1 MGSSIILPKRSL
13 LLTASTRRVVVD
25 SLALPILTS
34 GILVKI
40 SRPKTIA
47 PLAWGA
53 LDTIRIRIVME
64 LDGSEEHIC
73 QGQAKGGIRVNRSG
87 IEVDAYELLFSPTY
101 GFFGKREGFAV
112 RLGERSRLSYQC
124 RIEIDALAGILESDI
139 EVIGFDA
146 PAPQYRFSSS
156 VAFDAATDAVE
167 ATGDG
172 VLSLTHTST
181 GDNRGVFGSGNVG
194 GFPSPAPT
202 SSSFTYDGVGL
213 TELFD
218 VSYGG
223 NFSSLSGHWLAGQTS
238 GAQTVPQTLSGAPDI
253 YQVIGVQS
261 MTGVDQT
268 TPVGTA
274 VTSIEDT
281 ASPITVTVADVGT
294 DDMVVDIVALN
305 NCSGITI
312 GADQTERWAEV
323 PNASNDIRG
332 STQPGSAGGVM
343 SWSGTTWDNASMGA
357 VAFKAVSAL
366 PVITRSMPQIR
377 MHT

>member
-167 ATGDG
+167 TTGDG
-172 VLSLTHTST
+172 VLSLSHTSSGENLGAFAYSSNNSFPAGKT
-181 GDNRGVFGSGNVG
+181 SSGTTYAGVSMTEKWDETWSSGN
-194 GFPSPAPT
+194 
-202 SSSFTYDGVGL
+202 
-213 TELFD
+213 
-218 VSYGG
+218 
-223 NFSSLSGHWLAGQTS
+223 SGHAGYVLAGQAT
-238 GAQTVPQTLSGAPDI
+238 GAQTVTNTLSAAPANEHFL
-253 YQVIGVQS
+253 GVTS
-261 MTGVDQT
+261 MTGVHQSVPAGT
-268 TPVGTA
+268 SATAQGTGTA
-274 VTSIEDT
+274 SSVT
-281 ASPITVTVADVGT
+281 ASDAATGDL
-294 DDMVVDIVALN
+294 VVDGVSQIDTGTTTA
-305 NCSGITI
+305 
-312 GADQTERWAEV
+312 GADQTERWGQDTGQ
-323 PNASNDIRG
+323 SLCRG
-332 STQPGSAGGVM
+332 SSQPGSAGGVM
-343 SWSGTTWDNASMGA
+343 TWTFTGSNQWVAGA